1 MNEQMKAGQYES
13 YQGEQRAQCDE
24 TEGRYRSVRLKN
36 YDFVVAQLFIDLA
49 VKVV

>member
-1 MNEQMKAGQYES
+1 MDEQVKAGQYES

-24 TEGRYRSVRLKN
+24 TEGSYRSVWLKN
-36 YDFVVAQLFIDLA
+36 YDFVVAQFFIDLT